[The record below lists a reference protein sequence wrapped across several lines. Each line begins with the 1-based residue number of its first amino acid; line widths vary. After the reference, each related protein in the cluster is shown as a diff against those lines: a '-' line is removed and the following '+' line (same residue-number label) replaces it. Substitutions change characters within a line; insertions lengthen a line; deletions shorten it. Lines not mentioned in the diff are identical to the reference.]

1 MKKLVSIVSMLAAG
15 SLFAVA
21 VPDVNC
27 ITFSTA
33 GTDTYADANDST
45 VLDGECYALVW
56 SADGVFEGIKA
67 DATPVDANDKVV
79 HIGAYAK
86 GGKCQ
91 TVVFQIADGFV
102 DGGQFDVYLLDTR
115 RYAAD
120 GTVSVGK
127 TADGKYVVNKAVKA
141 ISNVSVAKNV
151 PPAESKNTEG
161 VVASAA
167 TALPEGVGDPKVK
180 SIDFDGDFVVVEV
193 EGTSGYLN
201 YALKGGETPAVEG
214 TAGAAQTGNGGTIFL
229 VYPKS
234 DNAGFFKVIRK

>member
-1 MKKLVSIVSMLAAG
+1 MKKLVSIVSMFAAG
-15 SLFAVA
+15 ALFAA
-21 VPDVNC
+21 PVPDVNC

-33 GTDTYADANDST
+33 GTDTYADGVTT

-79 HIGAYAK
+79 FIAPWAE
-86 GGKCQ
+86 GGKCP
-91 TVVFQIADGFV
+91 TIVFQIADGFV
-102 DGGQFDVYLLDTR
+102 SGGQFDVYLLDTR
-115 RYAAD
+115 TYAAD

-127 TADGKYVVNKAVKA
+127 KADGTYAVSKAVKA
-141 ISNVSVAKNV
+141 IANVVVAKGGEL
-151 PPAESKNTEG
+151 AETVGKSA
-161 VVASAA
+161 VSAVAA
-167 TALPEGVGDPKVK
+167 TAIPDEIKPPTIK
-180 SIDFDGDFVVVEV
+180 SIDFAGDNVVVEV

-214 TAGAAQTGNGGTIFL
+214 AAGAAQTGNGGTIYL

-234 DNAGFFKVIRK
+234 ENGGFFKVIRK